1 MKKFWA
7 LCLLLAVGT
16 SAFGQTGEP
25 APAENAP
32 EQSFAVVNLSVC
44 NMRRTPD
51 FDAEMIS
58 QALLGTPV
66 HVLAFDKWYQIQS
79 PDTYKGWVHP
89 EGIHLMTRDE
99 YHAWNAAEKV
109 VVTAL
114 FGIAYSKPST
124 SSDPVSD
131 LTGGDRVKF
140 KGLVNWFYE
149 VEFPDGR
156 IGYIPRNIASKES
169 VWRENLRTDTEAI
182 LATARSMTGFPYI
195 WAGMSPKGMDCSGY
209 VRAVLFMHD
218 IIIPRDAGPQS
229 RTGKRIAHPDD
240 FVPGD
245 LIFFGKRDPLGV
257 KDRVSHVGIY
267 LGDKQFIHCAGIVK
281 VGSFDPESPLYDEF
295 NTGRMLYASR
305 ILPFIDKEEGLN
317 TTKTNP
323 YYAE

>member
-1 MKKFWA
+1 MVKRI
-7 LCLLLAVGT
+7 LLLGFLLAAGAGALAQNAV
-16 SAFGQTGEP
+16 QE
-25 APAENAP
+25 P
-32 EQSFAVVNLSVC
+32 EQPYAVVNLSVC

-66 HVLAFDKWYQIQS
+66 HVLAFNKWYQIQS
-79 PDTYKGWVHP
+79 PDTYTGWVHP
-89 EGIHLMTRDE
+89 EGIHLMTKAE
-99 YHAWNAAEKV
+99 YHDWNAAEKV

-114 FGIAYSKPST
+114 QGIAYSKPSL
-124 SSDPVSD
+124 SAEPVSD
-131 LTGGDRVKF
+131 LAGGDRVRY

-169 VWRENLRTDTEAI
+169 VWRENLRTDVPAI

-209 VRAVLFMHD
+209 VRTVLFLHD

-229 RTGKRIAHPDD
+229 RVGQRIEHPDD
-240 FVPGD
+240 FQPGD
-245 LIFFGKRDPLGV
+245 LIFFGRRDPSGI
-257 KDRVSHVGIY
+257 KDRVSHVAIY
-267 LGDKQFIHCAGIVK
+267 LGDKTFIHSIGIVK
-281 VGSFDPESPLYDEF
+281 VGSFDPDSPLYDAF

-305 ILPFIDKEEGLN
+305 ILPYIDREEGLN
-317 TTKTNP
+317 TTLTNP
-323 YYAE
+323 YYLE

>member
-1 MKKFWA
+1 
-7 LCLLLAVGT
+7 
-16 SAFGQTGEP
+16 
-25 APAENAP
+25 
-32 EQSFAVVNLSVC
+32 
-44 NMRRTPD
+44 
-51 FDAEMIS
+51 
-58 QALLGTPV
+58 
-66 HVLAFDKWYQIQS
+66 
-79 PDTYKGWVHP
+79 
-89 EGIHLMTRDE
+89 MTRDE

-140 KGLVNWFYE
+140 RGLVNWFYE

-240 FVPGD
+240 FVPG
-245 LIFFGKRDPLGV
+245 LPAKWGERLRNNAAMALWFGRFVRLDHCQG
-257 KDRVSHVGIY
+257 R
-267 LGDKQFIHCAGIVK
+267 QFRPGK
-281 VGSFDPESPLYDEF
+281 SPLRRIQYRQDALRLPHSSVYRQ
-295 NTGRMLYASR
+295 GRGPQHHEDQSVLCR
-305 ILPFIDKEEGLN
+305 IGGIS
-317 TTKTNP
+317 
-323 YYAE
+323 